1 LEIDVFEISLSIN
14 VILTLILG
22 ILLLVIYRQNRRRL
36 ELVGERNLLN
46 AILKGMYEGVIV
58 VNRAGKVVLI
68 NDSMKKIFPIPPDYQ
83 NKTLLEVINNSRI
96 HELFEEMNDGAEF
109 LSKEVTVNEE
119 GDFSLYANLSTISRT
134 QKIDAIVGVFH
145 NISKIR
151 RLEKMRKYL
160 IANISHELKTPLASI
175 KGYAET
181 LIDGAI
187 DERET
192 AIQFSKV
199 IARNADFLTKLIEE
213 MLQLSKLDTGEYQV
227 QKNDIYLKSFVYE
240 VIEGIPLSNYNRVTI
255 VNDLENDVIPADVG
269 GLKQVVSNLITNAL
283 KYSHPDGLLRI
294 HGNKT
299 VCDGERYYDL
309 VFTDNGIGIP
319 PEDLTR
325 VFERFYR
332 VEKARSREMG
342 GTGLGLSIVKNIVAA
357 HKGKVW
363 VESVRGEGSKFFV
376 RLPY

>member
-1 LEIDVFEISLSIN
+1 
-14 VILTLILG
+14 
-22 ILLLVIYRQNRRRL
+22 
-36 ELVGERNLLN
+36 
-46 AILKGMYEGVIV
+46 MYEGVIV
-58 VNRAGKVVLI
+58 VNAAGKVVLI
-68 NDSMKKIFPIPPDYQ
+68 NDSMKKIFPIPPDYH
-83 NKTLLEVINNSRI
+83 NKTLLEVINNSRVNA
-96 HELFEEMNDGAEF
+96 LFEEMKNGAEF
-109 LSKEVTVNEE
+109 LSKEVTINDE

-134 QKIDAIVGVFH
+134 QKIDATVGVFH

-181 LIDGAI
+181 LIDGAV

-213 MLQLSKLDTGEYQV
+213 MLQLSKLDTGEYKV
-227 QKNDIYLKSFVYE
+227 QKNDIYLKSFVNE
-240 VIEGIPLSNYNRVTI
+240 VIEGVQLSNFNRVQI
-255 VNDLENDVIPADVG
+255 VNELENDVIPADVG

-283 KYSHPDGLLRI
+283 KYSKPDGLLRI
-294 HGNKT
+294 YGKKT
-299 VCDGERYYDL
+299 VSDGDRFYDL
-309 VFTDNGIGIP
+309 VFEDNGIGIP
-319 PEDLTR
+319 TEDLTR

-357 HKGKVW
+357 HQGKVW
-363 VESVRGEGSKFFV
+363 VESVKEQGSKFFV

>member
-1 LEIDVFEISLSIN
+1 LEIDFFDISTSIN

-36 ELVGERNLLN
+36 ELIGERNLLN

-58 VNRAGKVVLI
+58 VNREGKVVLI

-109 LSKEVTVNEE
+109 LSKEVTIDEE

-192 AIQFSKV
+192 AIQFARV

-227 QKNDIYLKSFVYE
+227 QQNDIYLKSFVHE
-240 VIEGIPLSNYNRVTI
+240 VIEGIPLSNYNQVTI

-283 KYSHPDGLLRI
+283 KYSHPDGTLRI
-294 HGNKT
+294 YGNKT
-299 VCDGERYYDL
+299 LCQGERFYDL
-309 VFTDNGIGIP
+309 VFADNGIGIP
-319 PEDLTR
+319 AEDLTR